1 MKKHLLLAAFVC
13 CVASVSAQNPKG
25 TFSIKPM
32 AGINVTG
39 LSGGNSG
46 LYKNKVGFTAGVEAE
61 YGVNDWLG
69 VSLGALYSQQGAK
82 IDKFEQQRVNQAQ
95 GDFDVVTKV
104 DGKLKSQYLNLP
116 LLVNAYIPGVK
127 GLAVK
132 AGIQVGFCLSSDSES
147 TTEIYAVP
155 VETDRLVESWNS
167 TTRRVIWKLPM
178 SASPLT
184 SVFQLV
190 CPTSIR
196 MWCWMPATISD

>member
-82 IDKFEQQRVNQAQ
+82 IDKLEQQRVNQAQ

-104 DGKLKSQYLNLP
+104 DGKLKSQYLSLL
-116 LLVNAYIPGVK
+116 LLVNAYVRGVK
-127 GLAVK
+127 GLGVK
-132 AGIQVGFCLSSDSES
+132 AGIQ
-147 TTEIYAVP
+147 
-155 VETDRLVESWNS
+155 
-167 TTRRVIWKLPM
+167 
-178 SASPLT
+178 
-184 SVFQLV
+184 
-190 CPTSIR
+190 
-196 MWCWMPATISD
+196 